1 MKIRLFLSP
10 PQNLR
15 LRYKRK
21 ICPFLI
27 TMAESFL
34 FDVANSLLGKV
45 ASFACQE
52 ASLAYG
58 AKDDLERFRES
69 LLIVRGYLLDAE
81 SRKDQSHALREWLRQ
96 IQNICFDA
104 EDIFDKFELQDK
116 RKQIVKSSGS
126 ITNKVSHLFSTDNSI
141 VFRLR
146 MGHQIKEIS
155 QKLFKKAAEGKTYGL
170 TTIPELVVQERELTY
185 PDVNVS
191 RVIGRDNDKD
201 EIFKL
206 LKQPFPQDGNDG
218 DKSMCVIPI
227 VGMGGLG
234 KTTLAKLVF
243 NDDTVD
249 QLFQLKMWVCVSL
262 NFDIKQII
270 INIINSAST
279 ADSKAASAPLPRLA
293 PQENI
298 DSLDIVQLVSR
309 LKQKLSG
316 QKFLLVLDDI
326 WNEDRQKWIELEDL
340 IKVGAPGS
348 KIMVTTRSTSIASM
362 MGNVSSYE
370 LKGLSSEE
378 CLSLFVKCAFKEGE
392 EKRYL
397 NLVEIAKEIVK
408 KCHGVPLAVKTLGSS
423 LFSNFDINKWEF
435 IRDSEIWNLEQKKD
449 GILPALKASYDQMPS
464 ILKQCFVYF
473 SLYPKDYIF
482 NSLVM
487 CDLWVAL
494 GLVQSRNGREKLE
507 HVARKYIDELHS
519 RSFIQ
524 VVDDFDF
531 FCEFKVHH
539 LIQDL
544 ALYVA
549 GDEFV
554 AVNSQTRHI
563 PQQARHLSFV
573 VEDKSFGHALF
584 PESRS
589 VRSIQFPISGMGLES
604 ESVLNTW
611 LSKYKYLR
619 YLHLTDSSFET
630 VPKSIAK
637 LEHLR
642 CLDLANNHK
651 IRTLPNS
658 ICELLN
664 LQELSFNGCTKLEKL
679 PKGLG
684 KLTSLRILS
693 VTTKQST
700 LPYYEFASLN
710 NLQTLVFQDC
720 VNLKFLFEQPL
731 PFVEKLYCI
740 LCDSLER
747 LPLITFP
754 KLQTLVIDGCQML
767 NLSLENE
774 SSIQKLTMKH
784 LYLSGFPK
792 LLTLPRWIVC
802 AVDTLE
808 IFYIDNF
815 PNLQMLPEYLTTM
828 TRLKRLSIVSCSQLL
843 SLPTSGWDRLTALE
857 YLTIFDCPEL
867 YRKCQPHSGEY
878 WPMICH
884 MKNID
889 IRELKKEEEEEE

>member
-1 MKIRLFLSP
+1 MEDFVYHHHNH
-10 PQNLR
+10 NLK
-15 LRYKRK
+15 LKYKRK
-21 ICPFLI
+21 ICSFLI

-104 EDIFDKFELQDK
+104 EDIFDIFELQDK

-126 ITNKVSHLFSTDNSI
+126 ITKKVSHLFSSSNPI
-141 VFRLR
+141 VFLPR
-146 MGHQIKEIS
+146 MGHQIKEITD
-155 QKLFKKAAEGKTYGL
+155 KLEKKAAEGKTYGL
-170 TTIPELVVQERELTY
+170 TTNPELVVQERELTY

-201 EIFKL
+201 EIIKL
-206 LKQPFPQDGNDG
+206 LMQPFPQDGNDG

-243 NDDTVD
+243 NDDTMD

-270 INIINSAST
+270 IKIINSATT
-279 ADSKAASAPLPRLA
+279 ADSKVASAPFT

-435 IRDSEIWNLEQKKD
+435 VRDSEIWNLEQKKD
-449 GILPALKASYDQMPS
+449 SILPAIKVSYDQMPS

-482 NSLVM
+482 NSLAM

-507 HVARKYIDELHS
+507 HVAGKYIDELHS

-524 VVDDFDF
+524 DVDDFGF
-531 FCEFKVHH
+531 FCLFKVHH
-539 LIQDL
+539 LIHDL

-549 GDEFV
+549 GNEFV

-619 YLHLTDSSFET
+619 YLNLCNSSFET

-642 CLDLANNHK
+642 SLDLSGNNK
-651 IRTLPNS
+651 IKTLPNS

-664 LQELSFNGCTKLEKL
+664 LQTLMFGECPELEKL

-684 KLTSLRILS
+684 KLINLHTLC
-693 VTTKQST
+693 VATKQST

-710 NLQTLVFQDC
+710 NLQTLIFQDC

-731 PFVEKLYCI
+731 PSVEKLYCI
-740 LCDSLER
+740 SCESLER

-754 KLQTLVIDGCQML
+754 KLQTLCINGCQML

-774 SSIQKLTMKH
+774 NSIQKLRMKH
-784 LYLSGFPK
+784 LYLSDFPK
-792 LLTLPRWIVC
+792 HLTLPQWIVC

-808 IFYIDNF
+808 IFYIENF
-815 PNLQMLPEYLTTM
+815 PNLQMLPGYLTTM
-828 TRLKRLSIVSCSQLL
+828 TLLKRIYIVSCSQLL
-843 SLPTSGWDRLTALE
+843 SLPSGWDRLTVLE
-857 YLTIFDCPEL
+857 VLFIHDCPEL

-878 WPMICH
+878 WPMIRH
-884 MKNID
+884 IKNIR
-889 IRELKKEEEEEE
+889 IQEGEKEEE